1 MCITSHGVLENGIM
15 SNPKTGVV
23 KAEKAALIPHYRA
36 MQLVKYCYGYGDEQF
51 AGNPKALFPVDLGV
65 MVTSDKVE
73 VTKAHL
79 KAAEANVKTW
89 KKEVTDPELAA
100 KRVARWLA
108 VADLLAEAG
117 ATAESVTEACKYAKK
132 VAKWSHV
139 SRHQKAAGIVERL
152 KLPCATVVGEER
164 FEAGKVN
171 KSPASWQTVQS
182 PVQSPVAGFVSVAP
196 EKTETAETATSPNK
210 AHFERLVGM
219 GYSVSEALDLLK

>member
-1 MCITSHGVLENGIM
+1 M
-15 SNPKTGVV
+15 SKKEATP
-23 KAEKAALIPHYRA
+23 AMKAALIPHYRA
-36 MQLVKYCYGYGDEQF
+36 MQLVKYCYGYGDDQF

-65 MVTSDKVE
+65 TVTSDEVE

-79 KAAEANVKTW
+79 KAAEADVKSW

-108 VADLLAEAG
+108 VADLLAESG
-117 ATAESVTEACKYAKK
+117 ATAENVEAACKYARK
-132 VAKWSHV
+132 VAKWNHV

-152 KLPCATVVGEER
+152 KLPCATVVGVPET
-164 FEAGKVN
+164 VTQQ
-171 KSPASWQTVQS
+171 ASWKKVQA
-182 PVQSPVAGFVSVAP
+182 PVQSPVAGFVAESSV
-196 EKTETAETATSPNK
+196 ETAKETSPNK